1 MMTDQTVTAQQCMET
16 CGKDFPIDCEWAGK
30 VRDDNGGYIR
40 ICRLRSKDI
49 NDDVNCR
56 KD

>member
-1 MMTDQTVTAQQCMET
+1 MADQTVTAQQCMET